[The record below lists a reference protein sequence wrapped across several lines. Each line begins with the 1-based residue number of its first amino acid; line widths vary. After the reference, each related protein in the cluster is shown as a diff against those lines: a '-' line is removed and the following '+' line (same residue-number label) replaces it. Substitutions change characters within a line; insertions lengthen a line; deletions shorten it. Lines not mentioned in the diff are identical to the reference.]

1 MARADSDRERRT
13 DPQIETLV
21 GELRDRARNLYESRQ
36 LLCTEAV
43 LEALNEGLDGGLSH
57 AQAVALAAPF
67 CEGLGD
73 SGCLCGALSGAVL
86 ACGLF
91 LGNSQPHRRRRE
103 VRGSARELHDAFRA
117 ANGTTCCRVLS
128 RKVKHDRRAHFR
140 QCAGLTAQAAEMAAR
155 LILNA
160 RPDLVEAAD
169 RAFLMQ
175 RQSGVVAAFLRLARR
190 FSSTAPGHRP

>member
-1 MARADSDRERRT
+1 LATADSDRERRT

-21 GELRDRARNLYESRQ
+21 GQLRDRARNLYESRQ

-57 AQAVALAAPF
+57 AQVVALAAPF

-91 LGNSQPHRRRRE
+91 LGNPQPHRRRRE
-103 VRGSARELHDAFRA
+103 VRESARELHDAFRA
-117 ANGTTCCRVLS
+117 ANGATCCRVLS

-169 RAFLMQ
+169 RAFLTQ
-175 RQSGVVAAFLRLARR
+175 RQSGVVAVLLRLARR
-190 FSSTAPGHRP
+190 FSSTFPGHRP